1 MKRNI
6 LKNMALSIFMTAA
19 LMGVGTAF
27 AAEATT
33 AVDVNS
39 AYVWRGITFNDGV
52 VVQPSLNVAADNG
65 LNLNVWGNLD
75 VDDYDDTL
83 DSGEF
88 SEVDLTMSYTH
99 QAGPV
104 ALSVGYIEYLFPT
117 TDAGGAEGTREVY
130 LDASVAPVDGFSV
143 GLTSYYDFDEV
154 DDFYLNPYIGYGM
167 ELMPKL
173 SMSLRAGAG
182 YAGDDFAAAYG
193 GEDSGFFD
201 YTLSMGLTYAVMDN
215 VSVSGRLAYTD
226 AIDDDVLPEP
236 PQDVNFYGG
245 AGVSVVF

>member
-1 MKRNI
+1 MKTLKLAGCLFLAGI
-6 LKNMALSIFMTAA
+6 LMVS
-19 LMGVGTAF
+19 GTVF
-27 AAEATT
+27 AAEVTT

-52 VVQPSLNVAADNG
+52 VVQPSVNVAAENG
-65 LNLNVWGNLD
+65 FNLNVWGNLD
-75 VDDYDDTL
+75 VDDYDDAL

-104 ALSVGYIEYLFPT
+104 ALTAGYIEYLFPT
-117 TDAGGAEGTREVY
+117 TGAGGVEGTREVY
-130 LDASVAPVDGFSV
+130 LDASVAPADGFSV

-154 DDFYLNPYIGYGM
+154 DDFYLNPYLGYGM

-182 YAGDDFAAAYG
+182 YAGEDFAAAYG
-193 GEDSGFFD
+193 GKDSGFFE
-201 YTLSMGLTYAVMDN
+201 YTLSAGLTYAVMDN
-215 VSVSGRLAYTD
+215 VSVSGRVAYTD
-226 AIDDDVLPEP
+226 SIDDDVLVE
-236 PQDVNFYGG
+236 QDTNFYGG
-245 AGVSVVF
+245 VGVAVTF